1 MNTGAKVKLALGILS
16 LLPTSILLENSD
28 GAEIVDSV
36 GAAFNEWFASI
47 LLSAVISIIPWIILN
62 FAGKKSY
69 ILSVFTYTC
78 FSVSAFLLFIL
89 YILPIIK

>member
-36 GAAFNEWFASI
+36 GDAFNEWFEGF
-47 LLSAVISIIPWIILN
+47 LLSAVISIIPWIILY
-62 FAGKKSY
+62 FAGKKSS
-69 ILSVFTYTC
+69 ILTVFTYTC
-78 FSVSAFLLFIL
+78 FFVSAFLLFIL